1 MQNDRLLILHTHTHT
16 HTTILNSK
24 KKKNLDIRKMI
35 KGRRETESLLEKLL

>member
-16 HTTILNSK
+16 HDHTEFQK